1 MGYLEIEF
9 NGKCNSHLDSVQ
21 VSKENWFR
29 FLDNC
34 YILLDA
40 KEVDLAKLFELL
52 KVFINMLTFQW
63 NKMVYIN
70 HFMILW

>member
-9 NGKCNSHLDSVQ
+9 NGKCNSHLDPVQ
-21 VSKENWFR
+21 ENWFR

-40 KEVDLAKLFELL
+40 KKVDLVKLFELL
-52 KVFINMLTFQW
+52 KVFINMLTLQW

-70 HFMILW
+70 HFIILW